1 MQAPHALTFPVAPED
16 VAARRRRAGAGRA
29 VQRALREGAGELL
42 ESVRLFD
49 VYSGDQVGDGQQVA
63 GLRAPLPGA
72 RPHPD
77 RRRGQRAARR
87 RAAAGGRGRR
97 GGAAG
102 MSVPTEVPVDDEGE
116 VAPEPASEDGRGG
129 HPVAVVTGASRG
141 IGRHVANALEDAG
154 YAVERGSSAV
164 APVTDRAALT
174 AWVDEVVERHGRI
187 DVLVNNA
194 GVIDTEVDLFAS
206 DPDQWWHTQEVNVL
220 GAYLMTWLVAPHM
233 LAAGGGRI
241 VNLNSGAARRAGCR
255 RERLQRQQDR
265 AGPGHRL
272 DPPRGVGARH
282 PGLRPDAR
290 AWCAPT

>member
-1 MQAPHALTFPVAPED
+1 
-16 VAARRRRAGAGRA
+16 
-29 VQRALREGAGELL
+29 
-42 ESVRLFD
+42 
-49 VYSGDQVGDGQQVA
+49 
-63 GLRAPLPGA
+63 
-72 RPHPD
+72 
-77 RRRGQRAARR
+77 
-87 RAAAGGRGRR
+87 
-97 GGAAG
+97 

-141 IGRHVANALEDAG
+141 IGRFVADALEDAG

-194 GVIDTEVDLFAS
+194 GVIDSEVDLFAS
-206 DPDQWWHTQEVNVL
+206 DPEQWWHTQEVNVL

-241 VNLNSGAARRAGCR
+241 VNVNSGAARW
-255 RERLQRQQDR
+255 
-265 AGPGHRL
+265 PGAPSSPCPSSTEASTTPASSTRSS
-272 DPPRGVGARH
+272 PPPAT
-282 PGLRPDAR
+282 
-290 AWCAPT
+290 C

>member
-1 MQAPHALTFPVAPED
+1 
-16 VAARRRRAGAGRA
+16 
-29 VQRALREGAGELL
+29 
-42 ESVRLFD
+42 
-49 VYSGDQVGDGQQVA
+49 
-63 GLRAPLPGA
+63 
-72 RPHPD
+72 
-77 RRRGQRAARR
+77 
-87 RAAAGGRGRR
+87 
-97 GGAAG
+97 

-129 HPVAVVTGASRG
+129 HLVAVVTGASRG
-141 IGRHVANALEDAG
+141 IGRFVADALEDAG

-174 AWVDEVVERHGRI
+174 AWVDEIVERHGRI

-206 DPDQWWHTQEVNVL
+206 DPEQWWHTQEVNVL

-241 VNLNSGAARRAGCR
+241 VNLNSGAARRAGRR
-255 RERLQRQQDR
+255 RERLQREQDR
-265 AGPGHRL
+265 AGAGHRL

-282 PGLRPDAR
+282 PGVRPDAR
-290 AWCAPT
+290 CRAHRHDRGDGRARRPHRVDRPGRRSPTSCWPWCRASSTRGRGGSCAPASTRSPR